1 MNDTELDELLNTW
14 SAPPAPASL
23 RESVRVGFVANLKRK
38 TSPGKWRW
46 IATFVPSARKSLLAG
61 SILAVGAFFFVVAL
75 ALSQTHRIVAPPAG
89 VPYIVDSEF
98 VRYSDDGSPSVVM
111 YTTSYSLDEHEIL
124 LSRSL
129 PGYPFGTAIGR
140 TLDAALPYLFR
151 LRSRFEDADL
161 VRKIRRA
168 AAQAVTVTTCWGPC
182 LMLAHYG
189 FARSGGVGCLDG
201 PIVGRETIL
210 NYPTVAVQHN
220 DGGSPRMTLWMARD
234 LGCFALRITVEE
246 KQPDGTY
253 RLVTTKQAVKVTMN
267 REMQPPALK

>member
-1 MNDTELDELLNTW
+1 MNDTALDNLLDTW
-14 SAPPAPASL
+14 SAPPVPASL
-23 RESVRVGFVANLKRK
+23 RESVRAGFVANPDR
-38 TSPGKWRW
+38 SPGVPPW
-46 IATFVPSARKSLLAG
+46 IATLVPSARKSLLAG
-61 SILAVGAFFFVVAL
+61 AILAVGAFFFVVAL
-75 ALSQTHRIVAPPAG
+75 ALSQTDRIVAPPAG

-98 VRYSDDGSPSVVM
+98 VQYSDDGSPSVEM
-111 YTTSYSLDEHEIL
+111 YTTSYSLDGHEIL

-129 PGYPFGTAIGR
+129 PGIPFGTAIGR
-140 TLDAALPYLFR
+140 TLDATLPYLFR

-161 VRKIRRA
+161 VGKIRRA
-168 AAQAVTVTTCWGPC
+168 AAQVTVTTCWGPC

-210 NYPTVAVQHN
+210 NYPTVAVQPDLGDHQ
-220 DGGSPRMTLWMARD
+220 RVTLWMAPD
-234 LGCFALRITVEE
+234 LSCFALRIAVEE

-253 RLVTTKQAVKVTMN
+253 RLVTRKQALKVTLN